1 MHTLMRLSGALEYE
15 LDEFQS
21 HLNAES
27 EHAGPEFPCD
37 AGLDVQQSGGH
48 QEHDQV
54 ESVAH
59 VAESVQGREGGGGG
73 D

>member
-1 MHTLMRLSGALEYE
+1 MHTLMRFSGALEYE

-21 HLNAES
+21 HLNA
-27 EHAGPEFPCD
+27 EFPCD

-59 VAESVQGREGGGGG
+59 VAESVQGGRGGGGG
-73 D
+73 GGG